1 MAKEKMDKGVWY
13 TLVFTMLM
21 PFLFIVSLFF
31 PAFAESNMNIE
42 LQNLAMFVGYDEA
55 KRVYES
61 ISMVSD
67 ELLIDSGAVEWLRD
81 FLLPTDY
88 LSGTKIKDTKFF
100 NTPFWTAV
108 DNAIHGIV
116 LNVDFALLRLWSLK
130 IWLAAMIVFTGAS
143 ALSGYWIRE
152 IKKHGFEYSSPM
164 RHGIGRRIFYTLPLV
179 GILYVAAP
187 IALPSF
193 FVPIAC
199 LVYSF
204 AVMTI
209 VANTIKRV

>member
-1 MAKEKMDKGVWY
+1 MAKKKMDKGVWY

-42 LQNLAMFVGYDEA
+42 LQNLATFVGYDEA

-88 LSGTKIKDTKFF
+88 LSGTEIKDTKFF

-108 DNAIHGIV
+108 DNAIYGIV

-164 RHGIGRRIFYTLPLV
+164 RHGIGRRIFYTLPIV
-179 GILYVAAP
+179 GIFYVVAP